1 LAKPKRGPYAIFSGN
16 RSRAQTQIA
25 YPNSEWSFSMSMKR
39 SSNAYV
45 RTTHTGS
52 LPRPPEMID
61 TMRAMAT
68 NQPYDSVAYEAALTK
83 SIAEIVKKQ
92 VEAGIDV
99 VSDGEYSK
107 PSFQHYVAER
117 LEGFEARMPPGG
129 LPVPTGPMGVGGR
142 DAQLFPDFYRNVL
155 ENSPFKHTIRIAPRV
170 CVSPIRYIGQQK
182 LQRDIQ
188 NLKNAMAAAGA
199 DEGFMPSV
207 APTLSLK
214 NEYYKTDDEFLDAY
228 GDAMRE
234 EWKAILDAGL
244 LLQIDFPSLVSA
256 WDTESNRVDLAGYRK
271 WTERRI
277 AHLNHALRDL
287 PEDRIR
293 FHTCYGVNF
302 GPRVTDLQ
310 LADVIDLIFT
320 IKTGGYSFEAAN
332 PRHDHEFH
340 LFERVKLPDGK
351 ILIPGAVTHS
361 NVMIEHPQLVA
372 DRIERWSK
380 VVGRENLI
388 FGNDCG
394 FQSTAG
400 NTEIPITVAWAK
412 LAALGE
418 GARLAGQRA

>member
-1 LAKPKRGPYAIFSGN
+1 
-16 RSRAQTQIA
+16 
-25 YPNSEWSFSMSMKR
+25 MSMKR
-39 SSNAYV
+39 STRRI

-52 LPRPPEMID
+52 LPRPADMLE

-68 NQPYDSVAYEAALTK
+68 GQAYDAGVYETALTRNV
-83 SIAEIVKKQ
+83 AEIVKKQ

-99 VSDGEYSK
+99 VTDGECSK

-142 DAQLFPDFYRNVL
+142 DAQMFPDFYRGVL
-155 ENSPFKHTIRIAPRV
+155 ENNPFKHTIRMAPRV
-170 CVSPIRYIGQQK
+170 CVGPIRYVGQEK
-182 LQRDIQ
+182 LQRDIR
-188 NLKNAMAAAGA
+188 NLKTAMETAGA
-199 DEGFMPSV
+199 DEGFMPSL

-214 NEYYKTDDEFLDAY
+214 NEFYKTDDEFLEAY
-228 GDAMRE
+228 GEAMRE

-256 WDTESNRVDLAGYRK
+256 WDTASNTMSLADYRK
-271 WTERRI
+271 WTARRI
-277 AHLNHALRDL
+277 EQLNHSLRGL
-287 PEDRIR
+287 PEDRVR

-302 GPRVTDLQ
+302 GPRVSDLQ

-320 IKTGGYSFEAAN
+320 IKAGAYSFEAAN
-332 PRHDHEFH
+332 PRHEHEFH
-340 LFERVKLPDGK
+340 LLEHVKLPPGK

-361 NVMIEHPQLVA
+361 NVMIEHPELIA
-372 DRIERWSK
+372 DRIARWAQ
-380 VVGRENLI
+380 VAGRENVI

-400 NTEIPITVAWAK
+400 NSEIPVTVAWAK

-418 GARLAGQRA
+418 GARLASKRLW